1 MSITIHRIALDHEFL
16 DHFSLLEDFQSIL
29 IEIETWDSATLTDA
43 GKYSDL
49 TNFSVTTRM
58 CSQDTDVCGYHIPK
72 GAKVV
77 VNMMAIHS
85 DPELWGPEPVD
96 QFVPER

>member
-1 MSITIHRIALDHEFL
+1 MLVNILSSHILALPTEC
-16 DHFSLLEDFQSIL
+16 
-29 IEIETWDSATLTDA
+29 
-43 GKYSDL
+43 
-49 TNFSVTTRM
+49 VRM
-58 CSQDTDVCGYHIPK
+58 TQMFCGYHIPK

-77 VNMMAIHS
+77 VNMIAIHS

>member
-1 MSITIHRIALDHEFL
+1 M
-16 DHFSLLEDFQSIL
+16 LLLKHLSNI
-29 IEIETWDSATLTDA
+29 
-43 GKYSDL
+43 Y
-49 TNFSVTTRM
+49 NFSVTSRM
-58 CSQDTDVCGYHIPK
+58 CSEDTDVCGYHIPK

-77 VNMMAIHS
+77 VNMLAIHS